1 MAGVSPPWSPQILD
15 LGSPFHLGIT
25 LCFAKKS
32 TVLRYKVALLP
43 FYT

>member
-15 LGSPFHLGIT
+15 LGSRFHLGIT

-43 FYT
+43 F